1 MNVKFKTIFLEL
13 SVKDLLTNLI
23 KILLF
28 MGLSEVS
35 EIDKRFC
42 LKAEEKAEP
51 YEMIISTSLASQ
63 LHRRTNCNFICF
75 VNLER
80 NLSHCA
86 WLKATTTMQPR
97 YLEVPGSILGC
108 WVIFIILPAQLPNP
122 QYCQVGLKQRCRDR
136 RERLQLISNGK
147 S

>member
-28 MGLSEVS
+28 MGLRSEVL

-51 YEMIISTSLASQ
+51 YEIIISTSLASQ
-63 LHRRTNCNFICF
+63 LHEEQI
-75 VNLER
+75 
-80 NLSHCA
+80 
-86 WLKATTTMQPR
+86 
-97 YLEVPGSILGC
+97 
-108 WVIFIILPAQLPNP
+108 VISFAL
-122 QYCQVGLKQRCRDR
+122 
-136 RERLQLISNGK
+136 
-147 S
+147 